1 MVERTM
7 EVRAMMWMSL
17 AMEGNKDKTYISQI
31 FLQKSK
37 VDLDV
42 FVRMA
47 FPMRFLLGN

>member
-1 MVERTM
+1 MIERTM
-7 EVRAMMWMSL
+7 EVRPMMWMSL

-31 FLQKSK
+31 VLQKSK
-37 VDLDV
+37 GDLDV